1 MCKIVGIYEDRV
13 KVRCKNDYTFSK
25 PEKISMPGTEAKEI
39 GILKDSELKSLV
51 DFVKQNPE
59 IEFVSLPRV
68 RSADDV
74 ISIKQALLF

>member
-1 MCKIVGIYEDRV
+1 
-13 KVRCKNDYTFSK
+13 
-25 PEKISMPGTEAKEI
+25 MPGTEAKEI

-74 ISIKQALLF
+74 ISIKQALLFKQTDPKRKIKILSKI

>member
-1 MCKIVGIYEDRV
+1 
-13 KVRCKNDYTFSK
+13 
-25 PEKISMPGTEAKEI
+25 MPGTEAKEI

-74 ISIKQALLF
+74 ISIKQALLFKQTDPKRKIKILVTLSYGCRNYN